1 MGILVLG
8 RGWLVFSSMMSLVIE
23 MALSAYLPESGKGL
37 GLGGKGEVWAMLSV
51 FRELMFLCSGSV
63 PPRRGGDEKTGV
75 QAEKG
80 GSLPGGGVIS
90 AVP

>member
-1 MGILVLG
+1 
-8 RGWLVFSSMMSLVIE
+8 MSLVIE
-23 MALSAYLPESGKGL
+23 MALNTYLPESGKGL
-37 GLGGKGEVWAMLSV
+37 DCGEKGEVWDMLSV

-63 PPRRGGDEKTGV
+63 PTRRGGDEKTAV

-80 GSLPGGGVIS
+80 GRLPGGGAIS